1 MTGKRLSQEQVD
13 EAYAWA
19 DDFMANHM
27 QQRQK
32 TLPERIAE
40 DGITA
45 RASRRDGAPSYT
57 TDMDDMDW
65 WNVRLRLGGKIMTV
79 PFGMGYGHEGKEPEA
94 VDVLSC
100 LISDFT
106 EDTFEQWCSDFGL
119 DTDSRKAYRT
129 YNQIIRQTERLR
141 EFLGDKFEEY
151 VYETERY

>member
-1 MTGKRLSQEQVD
+1 MTD
-13 EAYAWA
+13 Y
-19 DDFMANHM
+19 
-27 QQRQK
+27 K

-65 WNVRLRLGGKIMTV
+65 WNVRLRLGDKIMTV
-79 PFGMGYGHEGKEPEA
+79 PFGMGYGHEGKEPGA

-100 LISDFT
+100 LISDVT
-106 EDTFEQWCSDFGL
+106 EEDFEDWCATYGY
-119 DTDSRKAYRT
+119 DTDSRKAERT
-129 YNQIIRQTERLR
+129 YREIGRQTFRLR
-141 EFLGDKFEEY
+141 EFLGDKFDEY